1 MIGIYIFA
9 AAKKIKMSLRFTL
22 LFLFALQLTFGQ
34 DIETQNLNEVILS
47 SERIEIPF
55 SENSRTIQLISK
67 EDIQRSTASN
77 VAELLQQYAGIDVR
91 RRGVEGMQAD
101 LYIRGGSFD
110 QTLVLIDGI
119 KTENP
124 QTGHH
129 TMNMM
134 IPLENIERIEVI
146 KGPAARVYG
155 QNAFT
160 GAINIVTKK
169 QVETALKGDVGFGSF
184 GQQRY
189 ELTGAINFDNS
200 AHQLHYSNISSDGY
214 RYNTDFKNQN
224 VFLKSKWNTQGI
236 PIDLI
241 ATFMERNFGA
251 NGFYASP
258 TAKDQYEETQAS
270 LIGLSSSFERYSV
283 VFKPKLYWTR
293 GQDMYEFIRDRPE
306 IYRNLHITNKIG
318 GALDASYRSN
328 AGITGVGLDLAKVSI
343 ASNNL
348 GNHDRTMLTGFLE
361 HRFHFFDDKFDL
373 TPGVAAT
380 YFSDFGFHAFPGIDL
395 GYELKDNFKIY
406 GNMGY
411 TYRIP
416 TYTDLYYTSPTT
428 IGNPDLEP
436 ESALTEEIGFKW
448 NSSRFFVDFAA
459 FYRSADN
466 LIDYVKENEDDPWQS
481 QNIQNVSTLGL
492 ESTVDYRFSLIN
504 YPQFIRFGYAYLKD
518 DIKNSDFNF
527 SQYSLNS
534 MKHQVN
540 VSLESQFIKWLQQS
554 IAFRFVE
561 RPDGTNYQV
570 VDAKLT
576 GKIKGFEL
584 SAAFNNI
591 FSEAYTE
598 TNFVPMPEFNFL
610 AGLSYI
616 FN

>member
-1 MIGIYIFA
+1 MGIY
-9 AAKKIKMSLRFTL
+9 LRCAL
-22 LFLFALQLTFGQ
+22 LCFFVVQFVSGQ
-34 DIETQNLNEVILS
+34 DLEVQNLNEVLLT

-55 SENSRTIQLISK
+55 SENSRTIQLITK
-67 EDIQRSTASN
+67 EDIQKSTASN

-91 RRGVEGMQAD
+91 RRGVEGTQAD

-134 IPLENIERIEVI
+134 IPIENIERIEVI

-169 QVETALKGDVGFGSF
+169 QVETSVKGDVGFGSF

-189 ELTGAINFDNS
+189 ELTGAVNFDNS
-200 AHQLHYSNISSDGY
+200 AHQIHYSNISSDGY

-236 PIDLI
+236 PVDLI

-258 TAKDQYEETQAS
+258 AAKDQYEETQAS
-270 LIGLSSSFERYSV
+270 LIGLSSNFETHNIVLKS
-283 VFKPKLYWTR
+283 KLYWTR
-293 GQDMYEFIRDRPE
+293 GQDMYEFIRDKPE

-318 GALDASYRSN
+318 GAVDASYRSN
-328 AGITGVGLDLAKVSI
+328 LGITGIGLDLARVSI

-348 GNHDRTMLTGFLE
+348 GDHDRTMVTGFLE
-361 HRFHFFDDKFDL
+361 HRFHFFDDKFDV
-373 TPGVAAT
+373 TPGIAAT

-395 GYELKDNFKIY
+395 GYEIKANFKIY
-406 GNMGY
+406 ANMGS

-428 IGNPDLEP
+428 IGNEELEP
-436 ESALTEEIGFKW
+436 ESALTEELGLKW
-448 NSSRFFVDFAA
+448 NSGRFYIDFAA

-492 ESTVDYRFSLIN
+492 ESTVDYRFSLLK
-504 YPQFIRFGYAYLKD
+504 YPQLIRIGYAYLED

-540 VSLESQFIKWLQQS
+540 LSLESQLINWLQQS

-561 RPDGTNYQV
+561 RPDGTNYKV

-576 GKIKGFEL
+576 GSIRGFEI

-598 TNFVPMPEFNFL
+598 TNLVPMPEFNFL
-610 AGLSYI
+610 AGLSYV
-616 FN
+616 FK

>member
-1 MIGIYIFA
+1 
-9 AAKKIKMSLRFTL
+9 MSIRLRFTL
-22 LFLFALQLTFGQ
+22 LFLFVLQLTFGQ
-34 DIETQNLNEVILS
+34 DLETQNLGEVILT

-77 VAELLQQYAGIDVR
+77 LAELLQQYAGIDVR

-169 QVETALKGDVGFGSF
+169 QVETALKGEVGFGSF
-184 GQQRY
+184 NQQRY
-189 ELTGAINFDNS
+189 EVTGSINFDNS

-224 VFLKSKWNTQGI
+224 VFLKSKWNTQGV
-236 PIDLI
+236 PVDLI

-258 TAKDQYEETQAS
+258 AAKDQYEETQAS
-270 LIGLSSSFERYSV
+270 LIGLSSSFEKYNV

-318 GALDASYRSN
+318 GAIDASYRSN
-328 AGITGVGLDLAKVSI
+328 IGITGIGLDLAKVSI

-348 GNHDRTMLTGFLE
+348 GNHDRTMVTGFLE
-361 HRFHFFDDKFDL
+361 HRFHFFDDQLDL
-373 TPGVAAT
+373 TPGIAAT

-395 GYELKDNFKIY
+395 GYKLKENFKVY

-428 IGNPDLEP
+428 IGNSDLEP

-459 FYRSADN
+459 FYRSADD

-492 ESTVDYRFSLIN
+492 ESTVDYRFSLLD
-504 YPQFIRFGYAYLKD
+504 YPQLMRFGYAYLED

-540 VSLESQFIKWLQQS
+540 ISLESQFINWLQQS

-561 RPDGTNYQV
+561 RPDGSNYQV

-576 GKIKGFEL
+576 GKIKGVEL

-591 FSEAYTE
+591 FSEEYTE
-598 TNFVPMPEFNFL
+598 TNLVPMPEFNFL